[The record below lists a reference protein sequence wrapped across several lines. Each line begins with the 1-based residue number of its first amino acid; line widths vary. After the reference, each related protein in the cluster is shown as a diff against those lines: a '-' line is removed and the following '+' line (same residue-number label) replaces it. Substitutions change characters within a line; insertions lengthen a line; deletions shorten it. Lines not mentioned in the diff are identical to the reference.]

1 MFKVKVAVI
10 DSGIDIYDKNIQEYI
25 YLNREMQLE
34 ELKNIEDITDYN
46 GHGTMCCKTII
57 YNTNTD
63 NMIIY
68 PIKIFNRSNKSSI
81 DNLIY
86 VLEKLKNFDIDII
99 NISAAII
106 NSTKLYELKK
116 VCDELSSQGKIIV
129 SSEHK
134 NSNGEDSFPAIY
146 DNVIGVKK
154 DNLIKDKSIFVF
166 DKNKKIQVRIKVED
180 VFISFNN
187 KVSIFGRNS
196 RGAALFTSILINMFI
211 DKGKM
216 SYKEIVN
223 ELSEKEMLVE
233 NLYNTYNN
241 YSSKNNDYIKKILVE
256 IINKKFSKDI
266 IDLSFLEKFSIM
278 NNITGINIENINKFV
293 NEINKNFDINI
304 DIENL
309 PVKIIDNID
318 SLVFLINKNI
328 KV

>member
-1 MFKVKVAVI
+1 
-10 DSGIDIYDKNIQEYI
+10 
-25 YLNREMQLE
+25 
-34 ELKNIEDITDYN
+34 
-46 GHGTMCCKTII
+46 
-57 YNTNTD
+57 
-63 NMIIY
+63 
-68 PIKIFNRSNKSSI
+68 
-81 DNLIY
+81 
-86 VLEKLKNFDIDII
+86 
-99 NISAAII
+99 
-106 NSTKLYELKK
+106 
-116 VCDELSSQGKIIV
+116 
-129 SSEHK
+129 
-134 NSNGEDSFPAIY
+134 
-146 DNVIGVKK
+146 
-154 DNLIKDKSIFVF
+154 
-166 DKNKKIQVRIKVED
+166 
-180 VFISFNN
+180 
-187 KVSIFGRNS
+187 
-196 RGAALFTSILINMFI
+196 MFI

-266 IDLSFLEKFSIM
+266 IDLAFLEKFSIM